1 MDLPSV
7 GTLIGSGGG
16 TAAGIV
22 AGIMI
27 AKKFLNG
34 VPAPVCPGA
43 DAFAEIKTGCRLMKE
58 AVDRNTK
65 VSEEAT
71 AALLTVVK
79 ALVALEKENG
89 K

>member
-7 GTLIGSGGG
+7 TSLITGGSG
-16 TAAGIV
+16 AAGGIV
-22 AGIMI
+22 AGII
-27 AKKFLNG
+27 LAKKFLNG
-34 VPAPVCPGA
+34 HVIPACPGA

-79 ALVALEKENG
+79 ALVAMEEGNKR
-89 K
+89 